1 MKIASFNVE
10 NLFDRPK
17 VFNETQAVS
26 DQVNDQVTR
35 LNNLLELD
43 RYSEQDKAQIK
54 ALLIALG
61 LERSDESTF
70 VLLRQNRGKLLSRPT
85 NKPIEVV
92 ADGRE
97 DWIGWL
103 ELKTAPVNQI
113 AIRNTAQVL
122 RDVDADVM
130 VVIEAENRIALKQY
144 SEIVLK
150 SVEGHP
156 YEEIMIID
164 GNDPRGIEVGVM
176 TKNGFTIGRM
186 QSHVHDK
193 DVAGRLIF
201 SRDCPEYL
209 IKTPSG
215 ESIWVL
221 PNHFKSKFGGDDA
234 ASRRKRL
241 TQANRVKEIYQ
252 RLTAEGETNIIVLG
266 DLNDTPTS
274 QALRPLLKE
283 TDLQDVSTH
292 PDFDT
297 GEFAGKGTFGLG
309 NDNNKIDYILLSPAL
324 FARITACGL
333 FRKGAWP
340 GRAPKRWTVYPEL
353 KEEIHAASDHHLIWV
368 ELQ

>member
-122 RDVDADVM
+122 RDVDADIM

-164 GNDPRGIEVGVM
+164 GNDPRGIDVGVM

-252 RLTAEGETNIIVLG
+252 RLTAEGETNVIVLG
-266 DLNDTPTS
+266 DLNDTI
-274 QALRPLLKE
+274 RPR
-283 TDLQDVSTH
+283 VRH
-292 PDFDT
+292 
-297 GEFAGKGTFGLG
+297 
-309 NDNNKIDYILLSPAL
+309 
-324 FARITACGL
+324 
-333 FRKGAWP
+333 
-340 GRAPKRWTVYPEL
+340 
-353 KEEIHAASDHHLIWV
+353 
-368 ELQ
+368 

>member
-164 GNDPRGIEVGVM
+164 GNDPRGIDVGVM

-221 PNHFKSKFGGDDA
+221 PNHFKSKFGGERCHFPSETVNPSQSSQRNLPA
-234 ASRRKRL
+234 AYSRRRNQRHCFGRFKRYAHESG
-241 TQANRVKEIYQ
+241 TEAIVGRNR
-252 RLTAEGETNIIVLG
+252 
-266 DLNDTPTS
+266 PT
-274 QALRPLLKE
+274 RC
-283 TDLQDVSTH
+283 
-292 PDFDT
+292 F
-297 GEFAGKGTFGLG
+297 
-309 NDNNKIDYILLSPAL
+309 N
-324 FARITACGL
+324 
-333 FRKGAWP
+333 
-340 GRAPKRWTVYPEL
+340 AP
-353 KEEIHAASDHHLIWV
+353 
-368 ELQ
+368 